1 MNGDKQKEAGLV
13 HLKRE
18 HEKVFKIENIF
29 ILLSLYFN
37 SWQTSYQ
44 AWALGNDFAML
55 RSNLR

>member
-44 AWALGNDFAML
+44 A
-55 RSNLR
+55 